1 MHNNENDY
9 AIFISL
15 HGDIHIQMMDHFMDM
30 HMHLKE
36 IYY

>member
-1 MHNNENDY
+1 MKMIMLFLY
-9 AIFISL
+9 RFMAIFIYK
-15 HGDIHIQMMDHFMDM
+15 MMDHFMDM